1 MADRQQLDI
10 VIWAVPQLWNQAE
23 FSYACSSLDM
33 TLSGWI
39 PVHSIPFEFDLPP
52 KDWLIGQSV
61 LSLRQAKQ
69 RIQEQAAR
77 EAANIDEQVGKLL
90 AIAHE
95 VAPPP
100 PAEPTPEPQTDEA
113 ADFSDDQRVDYGAP
127 PVVPPVQYPD
137 DFTPA

>member
-10 VIWAVPQLWNQAE
+10 VIWAVPQPWDQAE
-23 FSYACSSLDM
+23 FFYACSSIDM
-33 TLSGWI
+33 TTSGWI
-39 PVHSIPFEFDLPP
+39 PVHSVPFEFDPP
-52 KDWLIGQSV
+52 STDWLIGQSV

-77 EAANIDEQVGKLL
+77 EAANIDEQISKLL
-90 AIAHE
+90 AITHT
-95 VAPPP
+95 PPVEP
-100 PAEPTPEPQTDEA
+100 PTPEPQTDEA